1 MSNPYL
7 RTPEKVIEPPT
18 DLLGTLKRLGP
29 GFVLSASIVGSG
41 ELIATT
47 LFGATVGF
55 ICLWLIL
62 FSCLVKVAVQIE
74 FGRYT
79 IYSGKTSM
87 LALNELPGPT
97 FKKAGWAVWSWF
109 VIQLMKTLQAGGVI
123 GGVAL
128 VSSELMRLGPQSDY
142 LWTIIA
148 ATIAAIVVFRGIY
161 APIEKWSII
170 MIGLFTIL
178 TIFSIAALQ
187 WTPFAIS
194 THEIISGFGF
204 TLPAG
209 VLLIALGAFS
219 ITGVGGDEIL
229 AYNYWLIE
237 KGYASFTGPEPET
250 EVEREAWFARAKGW
264 IRVMQLDAGLSMVC
278 YTLVTG
284 LFYLLGAAILNRQGL
299 IPEQQELV
307 PVLSRMYTDTLGAW
321 AETSFLI
328 GALVVLFSTLLAS
341 LAAWSRLFSDAFG
354 RFGWIN
360 FEDAEQRKKSI
371 AFLSIVFPVIWS
383 LLYFTFKAPGLMIII
398 GGSLTTLILF
408 IVVYAALVMRYRWLP
423 EELKPSRSFDLI
435 LWLSCLAIAAAGVY
449 AVAKYAMQ

>member
-1 MSNPYL
+1 
-7 RTPEKVIEPPT
+7 
-18 DLLGTLKRLGP
+18 
-29 GFVLSASIVGSG
+29 
-41 ELIATT
+41 
-47 LFGATVGF
+47 
-55 ICLWLIL
+55 
-62 FSCLVKVAVQIE
+62 
-74 FGRYT
+74 
-79 IYSGKTSM
+79 
-87 LALNELPGPT
+87 
-97 FKKAGWAVWSWF
+97 
-109 VIQLMKTLQAGGVI
+109 
-123 GGVAL
+123 
-128 VSSELMRLGPQSDY
+128 
-142 LWTIIA
+142 
-148 ATIAAIVVFRGIY
+148 
-161 APIEKWSII
+161 
-170 MIGLFTIL
+170 
-178 TIFSIAALQ
+178 
-187 WTPFAIS
+187 
-194 THEIISGFGF
+194 
-204 TLPAG
+204 
-209 VLLIALGAFS
+209 
-219 ITGVGGDEIL
+219 
-229 AYNYWLIE
+229 
-237 KGYASFTGPEPET
+237 
-250 EVEREAWFARAKGW
+250 
-264 IRVMQLDAGLSMVC
+264 MQLDAGLSMVC

>member
-87 LALNELPGPT
+87 QALNELPGPT

-178 TIFSIAALQ
+178 TIFSIVALQ

>member
-7 RTPEKVIEPPT
+7 RTPENVIEPPT

-87 LALNELPGPT
+87 QALNELPGPT

-178 TIFSIAALQ
+178 TIFSIVALQ

-360 FEDAEQRKKSI
+360 FENAEQRKKSI

-398 GGSLTTLILF
+398 GGSMTTLILF

>member
-7 RTPEKVIEPPT
+7 RTPDKVIEPPT
-18 DLLGTLKRLGP
+18 DLVGTLKRLGP

-47 LFGATVGF
+47 LFGAKVGF

-74 FGRYT
+74 FGRFT

-87 LALNELPGPT
+87 QALDELPGPK
-97 FKKAGWAVWSWF
+97 FGRAGWAVWSWF
-109 VIQLMKTLQAGGVI
+109 VIQLLKTLQVGGVI

-128 VSSELMRLGPQSDY
+128 VFTELWNLGDY
-142 LWTIIA
+142 SQVIWTIVAGTA
-148 ATIAAIVVFRGIY
+148 AMIIVFRGIY
-161 APIEKWSII
+161 GPIEKWSII
-170 MIGLFTIL
+170 MIGLFTLL
-178 TIFSIAALQ
+178 TIVSVIALQ

-194 THEIISGFGF
+194 GAEVSSGFGF
-204 TLPAG
+204 ALPAG
-209 VLLIALGAFS
+209 VLLLALGAFS

-237 KGYASFTGPEPET
+237 KGYASFTGPEPKEN
-250 EVEREAWFARAKGW
+250 REAWLKRAKGW
-264 IRVMQLDAGLSMVC
+264 IRVMQMDATLSMIC
-278 YTLVTG
+278 YTVVTG
-284 LFYLLGAAILNRQGL
+284 LFYLLGAAILHRQGL
-299 IPEQQELV
+299 VPEKEALV

-321 AETSFLI
+321 AENAFLL

-354 RFGWIN
+354 RFGWID
-360 FEDAEQRKKSI
+360 FEVAAQRKKSI
-371 AFLSIVFPVIWS
+371 AFLSVLFPIIWS
-383 LLYFTFKAPGLMIII
+383 ILYFTFKAPGLMIII

-408 IVVYAALVMRYRWLP
+408 IVVFAALVMRYRWLP
-423 EELKPSRSFDLI
+423 QELRPSRKFDTA
-435 LWLSCLAIAAAGVY
+435 LWLSCLSIAAAGIY
-449 AVAKYAMQ
+449 AVAKFAIT